1 MRIIATAGHVDHGK
15 STLIRTLTGINP
27 DRWVE
32 EQERGLTID
41 LGFAHMQLPS
51 GQAVSF
57 IDVPG
62 HTRFI
67 GNMLAGVGGINAC
80 ILVVDGREGW
90 KPQTEEHLR
99 ILQLVGVRHGII
111 ALTKIDLCDAD
122 DRELAIMDI
131 ADHVGGTFLENSP
144 VVGVSATTNEGL
156 VEFVAALDRLATSC
170 ELSADHQRPRLFVDR
185 VFAAK
190 GSGTVV
196 TGTLTDGSFNVGDAI
211 VVVPAGREARIRGI
225 QTLGRAVET
234 IGPGNRVALNI
245 AGVEHHELIR
255 GNVVVTEGCWH
266 ASERIDASLQ
276 VLASLS
282 HVVSRRGAFT
292 VHIGSDEIPARLRV
306 LGPESIAPGDSGLVR
321 LHLARAVPLLPGDRF
336 VLRESGRSET
346 VGGGQVL
353 DVAPRLPA
361 SKARPDRSVDRVV
374 AEHGWIEADALFLLT
389 GERRTAQFGSWVV
402 SPQLIAATISKIES
416 RLEQAG
422 ESGVELSSFDE
433 RERAVVATLTNFV
446 IREGRVNAVGVHDPL
461 FDHPIIDQLAQQGCA
476 PAAPIGITPP
486 ELRRLA
492 KAGLLFERE
501 GEWFHVTALD
511 QARLVARGL
520 LDEFPD
526 GFTMSQFRE
535 ALGVTRKH
543 AVPLASEMDARA
555 ITRRRGD
562 VRIAGPKILD

>member
-15 STLIRTLTGINP
+15 STLIRRLTGINP

-51 GQAVSF
+51 GESIAF

-80 ILVVDGREGW
+80 ILVVDGHEGW

-99 ILQLVGVRHGII
+99 ILELVGVKYGMI

-122 DRELAIMDI
+122 DRELATMDI
-131 ADHVGGTFLENSP
+131 ADHVAGTFLQDAP
-144 VVGVSATTNEGL
+144 MIGLSATTGEGL
-156 VEFVAALDRLATSC
+156 DEFIAALDA
-170 ELSADHQRPRLFVDR
+170 LSQQSVPSSDHQRPRLFIDR

-190 GSGTVV
+190 GSGTVI
-196 TGTLTDGSFNVGDAI
+196 TGTLTDGSFSIGDNVI
-211 VVVPAGREARIRGI
+211 ITPSGREAKIRGI
-225 QTLGRAVET
+225 QTLGQAVES
-234 IGPGNRVALNI
+234 IEPGHRVALNLSGI
-245 AGVEHHELIR
+245 EHSELLR
-255 GNVVVTEGCWH
+255 GNVVIKENNWH
-266 ASERIDASLQ
+266 LSDRVDSSLQ

-292 VHIGSDEIPARLRV
+292 VHIGSDEIPARVRV
-306 LGPESIAPGDSGLVR
+306 LGPESIAPDNEGLVR

-346 VGGGQVL
+346 VGGGEIL
-353 DVAPRLPA
+353 DVAPKLPA
-361 SKARPDRSVDRVV
+361 SRARPTRSVERVI
-374 AEHGWIEADALFLLT
+374 AEHGWIQTDRLTLLT
-389 GERRTAQFGSWVV
+389 GEKREAQFGEWTVAPEVLASTIVTIESLISQGGDGGIDLLSLDERQRLV
-402 SPQLIAATISKIES
+402 AATLPQLSIK
-416 RLEQAG
+416 
-422 ESGVELSSFDE
+422 
-433 RERAVVATLTNFV
+433 
-446 IREGRVNAVGVHDPL
+446 EGRITIAGIHDPL
-461 FDHPIIDQLAQQGCA
+461 LDHPVIERLANEGCSPTA
-476 PAAPIGITPP
+476 PTGITPP

-492 KAGLLFERE
+492 KAGLLFERD
-501 GEWFHVTALD
+501 GEWFHISALD
-511 QARLVARGL
+511 TARAVAAKL
-520 LDEFPD
+520 LQTNPE

-543 AVPLASEMDARA
+543 SVPLAGELDARA
-555 ITRRRGD
+555 MTRRRGD
-562 VRIAGPKILD
+562 VRISGPKL